1 MENKVLIQLTDSL
14 QMNYNQS
21 LTFLYYPL
29 VGKDSYIL
37 YQFLLNLNEQY
48 WDKNQILECCC
59 FHENQFERARENL
72 E

>member
-29 VGKDSYIL
+29 IGKDSYIL
-37 YQFLLNLNEQY
+37 YQFY
-48 WDKNQILECCC
+48 
-59 FHENQFERARENL
+59 
-72 E
+72 